1 MNDAYV
7 NYLNGEISYVADYYA
22 AGPYEVEGNTDYSV
36 TTAYDQQ
43 FAFYDKNMAYISGQ
57 KNTGIG
63 KSFKTPASAKY
74 VKFTVKKTD
83 LATLVVAKKDST
95 HLSII

>member
-43 FAFYDKNMAYISGQ
+43 FAFYDKNMAYIL
-57 KNTGIG
+57 
-63 KSFKTPASAKY
+63 
-74 VKFTVKKTD
+74 VKKIQV
-83 LATLVVAKKDST
+83 LVNLSRHLLVQST
-95 HLSII
+95 